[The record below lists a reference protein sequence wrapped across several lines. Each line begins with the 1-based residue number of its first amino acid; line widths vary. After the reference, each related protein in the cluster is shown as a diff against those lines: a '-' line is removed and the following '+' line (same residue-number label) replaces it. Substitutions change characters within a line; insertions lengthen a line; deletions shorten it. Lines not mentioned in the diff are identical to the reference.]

1 MNHQQRSVVL
11 EQSPAPHHAALLL
24 AVAAAAV
31 VVAVVGVGGVV
42 DPWRRPR
49 PCQPL
54 SLRAAVRSQPPG
66 QEPAAPAVD
75 RPDVNQQ
82 GHETSVR

>member
-1 MNHQQRSVVL
+1 MVL
-11 EQSPAPHHAALLL
+11 EQSPAPHHAAADLLL
-24 AVAAAAV
+24 AVAAAV
-31 VVAVVGVGGVV
+31 VVIVAVVGVGGVV
-42 DPWRRPR
+42 EPSRRPR

-54 SLRAAVRSQPPG
+54 PLRAAVRSQPPG

>member
-1 MNHQQRSVVL
+1 MVL
-11 EQSPAPHHAALLL
+11 EQSPAPHHAAADLLL

-31 VVAVVGVGGVV
+31 VVAAVGVGGVV
-42 DPWRRPR
+42 EPTRRPR

-54 SLRAAVRSQPPG
+54 PLRAAVRSQPPG